1 MTGNDR
7 GRLGDGLDIES
18 ELRELRDLLA
28 LPEPDLGTVS
38 AVMARI
44 DQEPVPT
51 GNNLQQRVDRLGS
64 WLQNRW
70 RTATVIGVG
79 ALLVVLAV
87 SPAGAAIRAWLGFG
101 AVVVEQQQPIDNASP
116 TPASAPSAV
125 SGSGA
130 EPGGSEMPLKQA
142 RSVVTFPVVV
152 PEALGEPDRVTVTPD
167 RRMVTME
174 WSSATGGLIRLD
186 QIGGSLSPYYVK
198 KYYDDVTFTMVDG
211 DEALWFARSHP
222 IVVLNPDG
230 TERTQSAR
238 EAGPTLLWQRPGVT
252 LRLEGIDD
260 QQAAESIAE
269 SVRD

>member
-101 AVVVEQQQPIDNASP
+101 AVVVEQQQPMIARHRHR
-116 TPASAPSAV
+116 PALRAPC
-125 SGSGA
+125 
-130 EPGGSEMPLKQA
+130 PGPAQNPAAA
-142 RSVVTFPVVV
+142 RCP
-152 PEALGEPDRVTVTPD
+152 
-167 RRMVTME
+167 
-174 WSSATGGLIRLD
+174 
-186 QIGGSLSPYYVK
+186 
-198 KYYDDVTFTMVDG
+198 
-211 DEALWFARSHP
+211 
-222 IVVLNPDG
+222 
-230 TERTQSAR
+230 
-238 EAGPTLLWQRPGVT
+238 
-252 LRLEGIDD
+252 
-260 QQAAESIAE
+260 
-269 SVRD
+269 